1 MADSVGGDM
10 IRGHI
15 DSIILYSLLDGD
27 KDTNQIRTEIE
38 NKAGGDFKLK
48 QGTFYSALQRITKQG
63 LVTDYRTTGADGVRR
78 KFFQLT
84 EKGKAHIEKGQTNWS
99 QSQSVINKLLDT
111 TTGDSGEKS
120 APSTSID
127 YKIPSFDTEDDN
139 VIEDFATLSS
149 KDDNNEISAAD
160 SIIYSELEDI
170 EQPSD
175 SETAGAEDSDV
186 MELLGVLN
194 AEENKTEEPE
204 PEVTTYTYFET
215 TPEVKPEEKVAI
227 VERIEPEKVEIIP
240 DKTDDF
246 HDLHDH
252 LEYESIYNSDIS
264 TDSFANAKENVETPF
279 DNELDDDVSDVIE
292 TITTTECDEVEPD
305 SVREEP
311 KVEEKVV
318 SERAAVSK
326 PTEPTTEST
335 GIFKQLTLDDIPE
348 STNSDKSDAEGSDGV
363 DDYLFADD
371 IPDQREYKDV
381 LSKIFQI
388 TKENNEKRREEPKSE
403 TESRIIDFP
412 PKTET
417 EIPEPELTCDEPEN
431 SVIVDELDLNAH
443 ESERKN
449 EPDRK
454 KEKKTGTFDYSD
466 IIALSEAEGLKISTS
481 DRTNKS
487 ELGRILVN
495 KLNFHSSL
503 LFFILIAIETLIV
516 GLTMESVLNF
526 GTMPYVIFGLIVF
539 ILPLISGIIFFI
551 SPKRAIAEIRTFKSA
566 FETALIITLDAMI
579 GIIVLAV
586 AFNLDFTSYPDLAR
600 IVLVPIIIAV
610 NVPIYVIIR
619 YSLLDKQTYYS

>member
-63 LVTDYRTTGADGVRR
+63 LVKDYRTTGADGVRR

-111 TTGDSGEKS
+111 ATGDLSEKS
-120 APSTSID
+120 VPNPSID
-127 YKIPSFDTEDDN
+127 YKIPSFDNEDDS
-139 VIEDFATLSS
+139 VIEDFDTLSS
-149 KDDNNEISAAD
+149 NDDSEISVAD
-160 SIIYSELEDI
+160 SIIYSELEVI
-170 EQPSD
+170 EQPQEVEPVSR
-175 SETAGAEDSDV
+175 EDSDV
-186 MELLGVLN
+186 MELLGVLT
-194 AEENKTEEPE
+194 AEEKKPEEPE

-215 TPEVKPEEKVAI
+215 TQNSPPEEKVSA
-227 VERIEPEKVEIIP
+227 VEHVEPEKVEIIP
-240 DKTDDF
+240 DKTENFYDSHDDRS
-246 HDLHDH
+246 
-252 LEYESIYNSDIS
+252 EYETIYNSDIS
-264 TDSFANAKENVETPF
+264 TDSFVNAKTNEESNL
-279 DNELDDDVSDVIE
+279 DNEIDDELPDVLEIIATAESAS
-292 TITTTECDEVEPD
+292 VEPELP
-305 SVREEP
+305 VREEQ
-311 KVEEKVV
+311 KVEEKA
-318 SERAAVSK
+318 SAITEPSK
-326 PTEPTTEST
+326 PNSEQSEKY
-335 GIFKQLTLDDIPE
+335 KQLTVYDIPE
-348 STNSDKSDAEGSDGV
+348 SKASTDSKNEDDDGV
-363 DDYLFADD
+363 DDYLYADD

-381 LSKIFQI
+381 LSKIFKI
-388 TKENNEKRREEPKSE
+388 AKENSEKHREEAEAASD
-403 TESRIIDFP
+403 SRIIDFP
-412 PKTET
+412 PRTEAET
-417 EIPEPELTCDEPEN
+417 VEPDLSSADSEEN

-443 ESERKN
+443 TDKHKTI
-449 EPDRK
+449 EPDYAKAK
-454 KEKKTGTFDYSD
+454 KSGTFDYSD
-466 IIALSEAEGLKISTS
+466 IIALSEAEGLRISTS

-503 LFFILIAIETLIV
+503 LFFILIAMETLIV
-516 GLTMESVLNF
+516 GLTMESVLDF
-526 GTMPYVIFGLIVF
+526 GAMPYVIFGLLVF
-539 ILPLISGIIFFI
+539 ILPLINGIIYFI
-551 SPKRAIAEIRTFKSA
+551 SPKRAIAEIRSFKSS

-579 GIIVLAV
+579 AILVLAV

>member
-15 DSIILYSLLDGD
+15 DSIILNSLLDGD

-111 TTGDSGEKS
+111 ATEDSGEKYTPNS
-120 APSTSID
+120 SID
-127 YKIPSFDTEDDN
+127 YKIPSFDTEDNN
-139 VIEDFATLSS
+139 VIEDFASLSAN
-149 KDDNNEISAAD
+149 DDSEISAAD
-160 SIIYSELEDI
+160 SIIYSELEDL
-170 EQPSD
+170 ESPSD

-194 AEENKTEEPE
+194 AEENKPEEPE

-215 TPEVKPEEKVAI
+215 TPEVKPEEKVVV

-246 HDLHDH
+246 HDSHDH
-252 LEYESIYNSDIS
+252 SEYESIYNSDIS
-264 TDSFANAKENVETPF
+264 TDLFASAKANEETPF
-279 DNELDDDVSDVIE
+279 DDENDDDISEILD
-292 TITTTECDEVEPD
+292 TIATTESDDNEPE

-311 KVEEKVV
+311 KVEEKVAN
-318 SERAAVSK
+318 ERVAISK
-326 PTEPTTEST
+326 PSEPTRESS
-335 GIFKQLTLDDIPE
+335 GKFKQLTLDDIPE
-348 STNSDKSDAEGSDGV
+348 SDDSDKSNVEEDDV
-363 DDYLFADD
+363 DDYLYADD

-388 TKENNEKRREEPKSE
+388 TKENNEKRREEPKTE

-412 PKTET
+412 PRTET
-417 EIPEPELTCDEPEN
+417 EIPEPELICDEPEN
-431 SVIVDELDLNAH
+431 SVIVDELDLSAH
-443 ESERKN
+443 TAEPKANETDRKN
-449 EPDRK
+449 EK
-454 KEKKTGTFDYSD
+454 KSGAFDYSD

-503 LFFILIAIETLIV
+503 LFFVLIAIETLIV

-526 GTMPYVIFGLIVF
+526 GTTPYVIFGLIVF
-539 ILPLISGIIFFI
+539 ILPLISGIIYFI

-579 GIIVLAV
+579 GILVLAV

-600 IVLVPIIIAV
+600 IVLVPVIIAV
-610 NVPIYVIIR
+610 NVPVYVIIR

>member
-15 DSIILYSLLDGD
+15 DSIILNSLLDGD

-63 LVTDYRTTGADGVRR
+63 LVTDYRTTGPDGVRR

-111 TTGDSGEKS
+111 TTEDTGEKS
-120 APSTSID
+120 APNSSID
-127 YKIPSFDTEDDN
+127 YIIPSFDTEDDN
-139 VIEDFATLSS
+139 VIEDFATLST
-149 KDDNNEISAAD
+149 KDDSEISAAD
-160 SIIYSELEDI
+160 SIIYSELEDL
-170 EQPSD
+170 EPPSD
-175 SETAGAEDSDV
+175 NVTAGAEDSDV

-215 TPEVKPEEKVAI
+215 TPEVKPEEKV
-227 VERIEPEKVEIIP
+227 VVVDSIEPEKVEIIP

-252 LEYESIYNSDIS
+252 SEYESIYNSDIS
-264 TDSFANAKENVETPF
+264 TDSFASAKANEETPF
-279 DNELDDDVSDVIE
+279 DDGNDDDISEILDTIAKGESDCIE
-292 TITTTECDEVEPD
+292 PE

-311 KVEEKVV
+311 KIEEKI
-318 SERAAVSK
+318 SECAAISK
-326 PTEPTTEST
+326 PTEPTRESS
-335 GIFKQLTLDDIPE
+335 GKFKQLTLDVIPD
-348 STNSDKSDAEGSDGV
+348 SDDSDKSDVEEDGV
-363 DDYLFADD
+363 DDYLYADD

-388 TKENNEKRREEPKSE
+388 TKENNEKRREEPKNE

-412 PKTET
+412 PRTET
-417 EIPEPELTCDEPEN
+417 EIPESEFTDDAPEN

-443 ESERKN
+443 TTEQKSNDPDRKN
-449 EPDRK
+449 EK
-454 KEKKTGTFDYSD
+454 KSGAFDYSD

-516 GLTMESVLNF
+516 GLTMESVLDF

-539 ILPLISGIIFFI
+539 ILPLISGIIYFI

-579 GIIVLAV
+579 GILVLAV

-610 NVPIYVIIR
+610 NVPVYVIIR